1 MAVSSGAQ
9 AELHAIDAI
18 AVFEFTDQQIQDY
31 CSTIDSLSPELSSE
45 FIKALRDVGDRLN
58 EPELQPTAFDEPP
71 PWSHPESQERFSK
84 LRSSQDLQHYLD
96 GTGRLPDTQER
107 IQQLRDKKVLNEYFN
122 LSQSDN
128 STQSQAPSSFL
139 QPPPGNQ
146 AQQQQSPLTTRR
158 SRSPQLPARMRG
170 YDLDEA
176 ESSAKRKAPGPST
189 RSPSRRGASQGA
201 DQTDRVASSV
211 HSSEE
216 EDLPSAQ
223 GLRKRLRSTQSSS
236 TAQPTPSTST
246 TAAQAKG
253 KGRAKPGPP
262 SSGPRSTLEERT
274 L

>member
-1 MAVSSGAQ
+1 
-9 AELHAIDAI
+9 
-18 AVFEFTDQQIQDY
+18 
-31 CSTIDSLSPELSSE
+31 
-45 FIKALRDVGDRLN
+45 
-58 EPELQPTAFDEPP
+58 
-71 PWSHPESQERFSK
+71 
-84 LRSSQDLQHYLD
+84 
-96 GTGRLPDTQER
+96 
-107 IQQLRDKKVLNEYFN
+107 
-122 LSQSDN
+122 
-128 STQSQAPSSFL
+128 
-139 QPPPGNQ
+139 
-146 AQQQQSPLTTRR
+146 
-158 SRSPQLPARMRG
+158 MRG

-274 L
+274 LLGLAKQIPSAESRTRASTRGPSNRSTFAGMSSSTALSIPAQRSSTSRSMTLNISSDDSSDNADGDEDGTTARQKEGRSGGEGPAAAAQKGSAATESGREATAAPAALKEPSASAQEAKLAAPLIPRWQQDRRT